1 MENIQIK
8 INEIIEK
15 NKKEI
20 EKNNNLILKL
30 KEQEEKNLKIIENAI
45 GTNNAK
51 EYAKVTTENNLIK
64 EQINFYKNKI
74 LSLENERLIN
84 KEEYNS
90 TKSQIEL
97 NFKDNQ
103 EKYKSSIVEKLNDIL
118 NIIDK
123 ANGDFVYY
131 NELLNKLQNDLYR
144 RDKNY
149 KVGDSVKVP
158 DKIKEGYID
167 TFIYGDIEKIF
178 KMLDINIDLNKKD
191 TKHWGL

>member
-123 ANGDFVYY
+123 ANGDFVYS

-167 TFIYGDIEKIF
+167 TFIYGDIEKMF

>member
-30 KEQEEKNLKIIENAI
+30 KEQEEKNKKIIENAI
-45 GTNNAK
+45 GTDNAK
-51 EYAKVTTENNLIK
+51 EYAKATTENNLIK
-64 EQINFYKNKI
+64 EQINFYKNKV

-84 KEEYNS
+84 KEEYNNI
-90 TKSQIEL
+90 KSQIKL

-103 EKYKSSIVEKLNDIL
+103 EKYKSSIAEKLNDIL
-118 NIIDK
+118 DIIDK
-123 ANGDFVYY
+123 ANGDFVYS
-131 NELLNKLQNDLYR
+131 NDLLNKLQNDLYR
-144 RDKNY
+144 KDKNY
-149 KVGDSVKVP
+149 KVGDSVEIA

-167 TFIYGDIEKIF
+167 TFIYGDVEKMF
-178 KMLDINIDLNKKD
+178 KMLDINIDLTKKN
-191 TKHWGL
+191 TKYWGK

>member
-1 MENIQIK
+1 M
-8 INEIIEK
+8 
-15 NKKEI
+15 
-20 EKNNNLILKL
+20 ILKL